1 MRRYL
6 HLLIAAIVLSVGA
19 ASCCVETIHE
29 YPDEGRAYV
38 TLTMNVRNLAPEIYT
53 VVDYTI
59 DNANPGIFGIDE
71 WRSLQT
77 RTFDAPQFERYYL
90 GENKIASDKW
100 NLRLV
105 WEIYHGSNEEVRT
118 GRGQLV
124 ERNVQLI
131 DAAIE
136 LPSHTCHVE
145 LPGGTYTLLAWAD
158 YVPLGREEDYYY
170 DTRNM
175 AAIKSDLPL
184 REECEDNDLR
194 DCFAR
199 TYEFRIEDVKYLGEP
214 RYAETTL
221 VRPQGRYVVL
231 ATDYKDYLELSNVP
245 VEQNEADCFY
255 PTFLNV
261 GYSIPEARPNLSAS
275 NIGYK
280 FVPQRYIFDQAEM
293 VSLGDDYSF
302 VNGKESHLILN
313 LTVTSPDG
321 KQISKNENID
331 IPIYPD
337 KLTIV
342 LGRFLAN
349 SGNSGGLGIDDKFE
363 EEIVIRFKRSN
374 PNNE

>member
-1 MRRYL
+1 MKKNVIF
-6 HLLIAAIVLSVGA
+6 LLSALILALGMT
-19 ASCCVETIHE
+19 SCCETIHE
-29 YPDEGRAYV
+29 YPDEGRAAV
-38 TLTMNVRNLAPEIYT
+38 SLTMNVRNLAPEIYT

-59 DNANPGIFGIDE
+59 DNTNPGIFGIDE
-71 WRSLQT
+71 WRSLES

-90 GENKIASDKW
+90 GENKIASNEW

-105 WEIYHGSNEEVRT
+105 WEIYYGSNEEVRI
-118 GRGQLV
+118 GRGALI
-124 ERNVQLI
+124 ERKVQLI

-136 LPSHTCHVE
+136 LPSYTTEIE
-145 LPGGTYTLLAWAD
+145 LPAGTYTLLAWAD
-158 YVPLGREEDYYY
+158 YVPIGTEEDHFY
-170 DTRNM
+170 DTQNM
-175 AAIKSDLPL
+175 SAIKSDLVL
-184 REECEDNDLR
+184 REDCQDNDLR

-199 TYEFRIEDVKYLGEP
+199 TYEFRIENVKYLGEP
-214 RYAETTL
+214 RHYETTL
-221 VRPQGRYVVL
+221 TRPQGRYVVL
-231 ATDYKDYLELSNVP
+231 ATDYKDYLDLSNIP
-245 VEQNEADCFY
+245 VEQNNVDCFY

-275 NIGYK
+275 QIGYK
-280 FVPQRYIFDQAEM
+280 FTPMRYVFDEKEM

-313 LTVTSPDG
+313 LTVMNPQG
-321 KQISKNENID
+321 NEISKNENID

-363 EEIVIRFKRSN
+363 NEIVIKFKRR
-374 PNNE
+374 NNK

>member
-1 MRRYL
+1 MKKNVIF
-6 HLLIAAIVLSVGA
+6 LLSALILALGMT
-19 ASCCVETIHE
+19 SCCETIHE
-29 YPDEGRAYV
+29 YPDEGRAAV
-38 TLTMNVRNLAPEIYT
+38 SLTMNVRNLAPEIYT

-59 DNANPGIFGIDE
+59 DNTNPGIFGIDE
-71 WRSLQT
+71 WRSLES

-90 GENKIASDKW
+90 GENKIASNEW

-105 WEIYHGSNEEVRT
+105 WEIYYGSNEEVRI
-118 GRGQLV
+118 GRGDLV
-124 ERNVQLI
+124 ERKVQLI

-136 LPSHTCHVE
+136 LPSYTTEIE
-145 LPGGTYTLLAWAD
+145 LPAGTYTLLAWAD
-158 YVPLGREEDYYY
+158 YVPVGTEEDHFY
-170 DTRNM
+170 DTQNM
-175 AAIKSDLPL
+175 SAIKSDLVL
-184 REECEDNDLR
+184 RENCQDNDLR

-199 TYEFRIEDVKYLGEP
+199 TYEFRIENVKYLGEP
-214 RYAETTL
+214 RHYETTL
-221 VRPQGRYVVL
+221 TRPQGRYVVL
-231 ATDYKDYLELSNVP
+231 ATDYKDYLDLSNIP
-245 VEQNEADCFY
+245 VEQNNVDCFY

-275 NIGYK
+275 QIGYK
-280 FVPQRYIFDQAEM
+280 FTPMRYVFDEKEM

-313 LTVTSPDG
+313 LTVMNPQG
-321 KQISKNENID
+321 NEISKNENID

-363 EEIVIRFKRSN
+363 NEIVIKFKRR
-374 PNNE
+374 NNK

>member
-1 MRRYL
+1 MKKNVL
-6 HLLIAAIVLSVGA
+6 FLLSALILALGMT
-19 ASCCVETIHE
+19 SCCETIHE
-29 YPDEGRAYV
+29 YPDEGRAAV
-38 TLTMNVRNLAPEIYT
+38 SLTMNVRNLAPEIYT

-59 DNANPGIFGIDE
+59 DNTNPGIFGIDE
-71 WRSLQT
+71 WRSLES

-90 GENKIASDKW
+90 GENKIASNEW

-105 WEIYHGSNEEVRT
+105 WEIYYGSNEEVRI
-118 GRGQLV
+118 GRGDLI
-124 ERNVQLI
+124 ERKVQLI

-136 LPSHTCHVE
+136 LPSYTTEIE
-145 LPGGTYTLLAWAD
+145 LPAGTYTLLAWAD
-158 YVPLGREEDYYY
+158 YVPIGTEEDHFY
-170 DTRNM
+170 DTQNM
-175 AAIKSDLPL
+175 SAIKSDLVL
-184 REECEDNDLR
+184 RENCQDNDLR

-199 TYEFRIEDVKYLGEP
+199 TYEFRIENVKYLGEP
-214 RYAETTL
+214 RHYETTL
-221 VRPQGRYVVL
+221 TRPQGRYVVL
-231 ATDYKDYLELSNVP
+231 ATDYKDYLDLSNIP
-245 VEQNEADCFY
+245 VEQNNVDCFY

-275 NIGYK
+275 QIGYK
-280 FVPQRYIFDQAEM
+280 FTPMRYVFDEKEM

-313 LTVTSPDG
+313 LTVMNPQG
-321 KQISKNENID
+321 NEISKNENID

-363 EEIVIRFKRSN
+363 NEIVIKFKRR
-374 PNNE
+374 NNK

>member
-1 MRRYL
+1 MKKNVL
-6 HLLIAAIVLSVGA
+6 FLLSALILALGMT
-19 ASCCVETIHE
+19 SCCETIHE
-29 YPDEGRAYV
+29 YPDEGRAAV
-38 TLTMNVRNLAPEIYT
+38 SLTMNVRNLAPEIYT

-59 DNANPGIFGIDE
+59 DNTNPGIFGIDE
-71 WRSLQT
+71 WRSLES

-90 GENKIASDKW
+90 GENKIASNEW

-105 WEIYHGSNEEVRT
+105 WEIYYGSNEEVRI
-118 GRGQLV
+118 GRGDLI
-124 ERNVQLI
+124 ERKVQLI

-136 LPSHTCHVE
+136 LPSYTTE
-145 LPGGTYTLLAWAD
+145 IDLPAGTYTLLAWAD
-158 YVPLGREEDYYY
+158 YVPVGTEEDHFY
-170 DTRNM
+170 DTQNM
-175 AAIKSDLPL
+175 SAIKSDLVL
-184 REECEDNDLR
+184 REDCQDNDLR

-199 TYEFRIEDVKYLGEP
+199 TYEFRIENVKYLGEP
-214 RYAETTL
+214 RHYETTL
-221 VRPQGRYVVL
+221 TRPQGRYVVL
-231 ATDYKDYLELSNVP
+231 ATDYKDYLDLSNIP
-245 VEQNEADCFY
+245 VEQNNVDCFY

-275 NIGYK
+275 QIGYK
-280 FVPQRYIFDQAEM
+280 FTPMRYVFDEKEM

-313 LTVTSPDG
+313 LTVMNPQG
-321 KQISKNENID
+321 NEISKNENID

-363 EEIVIRFKRSN
+363 NEIVIKFKRR
-374 PNNE
+374 NNNK

>member
-1 MRRYL
+1 MKKSIL
-6 HLLIAAIVLSVGA
+6 FFVSAIILALGVT
-19 ASCCVETIHE
+19 SCCETIHE
-29 YPDEGRAYV
+29 YPDEGRAAV
-38 TLTMNVRNLAPEIYT
+38 SLTMNVHNLAPEIYT

-59 DNANPGIFGIDE
+59 DNTNPGIFGIDE
-71 WRSLQT
+71 WRSLES

-90 GENKIASDKW
+90 GENKIASNEW

-105 WEIYHGSNEEVRT
+105 WEIYYGSNEEVRI
-118 GRGQLV
+118 GRGDLI
-124 ERNVQLI
+124 ERKVQLI

-136 LPSHTCHVE
+136 LPSYTTEIE
-145 LPGGTYTLLAWAD
+145 LPAGTYTLLAWAD
-158 YVPLGREEDYYY
+158 YVPVGTEEDHFY
-170 DTRNM
+170 DTQNM
-175 AAIKSDLPL
+175 SAIKSDLVL
-184 REECEDNDLR
+184 RENCQDNDLR

-199 TYEFRIEDVKYLGEP
+199 TYEFRIENVKYLGEP
-214 RYAETTL
+214 RHYETTL
-221 VRPQGRYVVL
+221 TRPQGRYVVL
-231 ATDYKDYLELSNVP
+231 ATDYKDYLDLSNIP
-245 VEQNEADCFY
+245 VEQNNVDCFY

-275 NIGYK
+275 QIGYK
-280 FVPQRYIFDQAEM
+280 FTPMRYVFDEKEM

-313 LTVTSPDG
+313 LTVMNPQG
-321 KQISKNENID
+321 NEISKNENID

-363 EEIVIRFKRSN
+363 EEIVIRFKRR
-374 PNNE
+374 NNK

>member
-1 MRRYL
+1 MKKNVL
-6 HLLIAAIVLSVGA
+6 FLLSALILALGMT
-19 ASCCVETIHE
+19 SCCETIHE
-29 YPDEGRAYV
+29 YPDEGRAAV
-38 TLTMNVRNLAPEIYT
+38 SLTMNVRNLAPEIYT

-59 DNANPGIFGIDE
+59 DNTNPGIFGIDE
-71 WRSLQT
+71 WRSLES

-90 GENKIASDKW
+90 GENKIASNEW

-105 WEIYHGSNEEVRT
+105 WEIYYGSNEEVRI
-118 GRGQLV
+118 GRGDLV
-124 ERNVQLI
+124 ERKVQLI

-136 LPSHTCHVE
+136 LPSYTTEIE
-145 LPGGTYTLLAWAD
+145 LPAGTYTLLAWAD
-158 YVPLGREEDYYY
+158 YVPIGTEEDHFY
-170 DTRNM
+170 DTQNM
-175 AAIKSDLPL
+175 SAIKSDLVL
-184 REECEDNDLR
+184 REDCQDNDLR

-199 TYEFRIEDVKYLGEP
+199 TYEFRIENVKYLGEP
-214 RYAETTL
+214 RHYETTL
-221 VRPQGRYVVL
+221 TRPQGRYVVL
-231 ATDYKDYLELSNVP
+231 ATDYKDYLDLSNVP
-245 VEQNEADCFY
+245 VEQNNVDCFY

-275 NIGYK
+275 QIGYK
-280 FVPQRYIFDQAEM
+280 FTPMRYVFDEKEM

-313 LTVTSPDG
+313 LAVMNPQG
-321 KQISKNENID
+321 NEISKNENID

-363 EEIVIRFKRSN
+363 NEIVIKFKRR
-374 PNNE
+374 NNK

>member
-1 MRRYL
+1 MKKNVL
-6 HLLIAAIVLSVGA
+6 FLLSAFILALGMT
-19 ASCCVETIHE
+19 SCCETIHE
-29 YPDEGRAYV
+29 YPDEGRAAV
-38 TLTMNVRNLAPEIYT
+38 SLTMNVRNLAPEIYT

-59 DNANPGIFGIDE
+59 DNTNPGIFGIDE
-71 WRSLQT
+71 WRSLES

-90 GENKIASDKW
+90 GENKIASNEW

-105 WEIYHGSNEEVRT
+105 WEIYYGSNEEVRI
-118 GRGQLV
+118 GRGDLI
-124 ERNVQLI
+124 ERKVQLI

-136 LPSHTCHVE
+136 LPSYTTEIE
-145 LPGGTYTLLAWAD
+145 LPAGTYTLLAWAD
-158 YVPLGREEDYYY
+158 YVPIGTEEDHFY
-170 DTRNM
+170 DTQNM
-175 AAIKSDLPL
+175 SAIKSDLVL
-184 REECEDNDLR
+184 RENCQDNDLR

-199 TYEFRIEDVKYLGEP
+199 TYEFRIENVKYLGEP
-214 RYAETTL
+214 RHYETTL
-221 VRPQGRYVVL
+221 TRPQGRYVVL
-231 ATDYKDYLELSNVP
+231 ATDYKDYLDLSNIP
-245 VEQNEADCFY
+245 VEQNNVDCFY

-275 NIGYK
+275 QIGYK
-280 FVPQRYIFDQAEM
+280 FTPMRYVFDEKEM

-313 LTVTSPDG
+313 LTVMNPQG
-321 KQISKNENID
+321 NEISKNENID

-363 EEIVIRFKRSN
+363 NEIVIKFKRR
-374 PNNE
+374 NNK

>member
-1 MRRYL
+1 MKKNVIF
-6 HLLIAAIVLSVGA
+6 LLSAFILALGMT
-19 ASCCVETIHE
+19 SCCETIHE
-29 YPDEGRAYV
+29 YPDEGRAAV
-38 TLTMNVRNLAPEIYT
+38 SLTMNVRNLAPEIYT

-59 DNANPGIFGIDE
+59 DNTNPGIFGIDE
-71 WRSLQT
+71 WRSLES

-90 GENKIASDKW
+90 GENKIASNEW

-105 WEIYHGSNEEVRT
+105 WEIYYGSNEEVRI
-118 GRGQLV
+118 GRGDLI
-124 ERNVQLI
+124 ERKVQLI

-136 LPSHTCHVE
+136 LPSYTTEIE
-145 LPGGTYTLLAWAD
+145 LPAGTYTLLAWAD
-158 YVPLGREEDYYY
+158 YVPIGTEEDHFY
-170 DTRNM
+170 DTQNM
-175 AAIKSDLPL
+175 SAIKSDLVL
-184 REECEDNDLR
+184 REDCQDNDLR

-199 TYEFRIEDVKYLGEP
+199 TYEFRIENVKYLGEP
-214 RYAETTL
+214 RHYETTL
-221 VRPQGRYVVL
+221 TRPQGRYVVL
-231 ATDYKDYLELSNVP
+231 ATDYKDYLDLSNIP
-245 VEQNEADCFY
+245 VEQNNVDCFY

-275 NIGYK
+275 QIGYK
-280 FVPQRYIFDQAEM
+280 FTPMRYVIDEKEM

-313 LTVTSPDG
+313 LTVMNPQG
-321 KQISKNENID
+321 NEISKNENID

-363 EEIVIRFKRSN
+363 NEIVIKFKRR
-374 PNNE
+374 NNK

>member
-1 MRRYL
+1 MKKNVL
-6 HLLIAAIVLSVGA
+6 FLLSALILALGMT
-19 ASCCVETIHE
+19 SCCETIHE
-29 YPDEGRAYV
+29 YPDEGRAAV
-38 TLTMNVRNLAPEIYT
+38 SLTMNVRNLAPEIYT

-59 DNANPGIFGIDE
+59 DNTNPGIFGIDE
-71 WRSLQT
+71 WRSLES

-90 GENKIASDKW
+90 GENKIASNEW

-105 WEIYHGSNEEVRT
+105 WEIYYGSNEEVRI
-118 GRGQLV
+118 GRGDLI
-124 ERNVQLI
+124 ERKVQLI

-136 LPSHTCHVE
+136 LPSYTTEIE
-145 LPGGTYTLLAWAD
+145 LPAGTYTLLAWAD
-158 YVPLGREEDYYY
+158 YVPVGTEEDHFY
-170 DTRNM
+170 DTQNM
-175 AAIKSDLPL
+175 SAIKSDLVL
-184 REECEDNDLR
+184 REDCQDNDLR

-199 TYEFRIEDVKYLGEP
+199 TYEFRIENVKYLGEP
-214 RYAETTL
+214 RHYETTL
-221 VRPQGRYVVL
+221 TRPQGRYVVL
-231 ATDYKDYLELSNVP
+231 ATDYKDYLDLSNIP
-245 VEQNEADCFY
+245 VEQNNVDCFY

-275 NIGYK
+275 QIGYK
-280 FVPQRYIFDQAEM
+280 FTPMRYVFDEKEM

-313 LTVTSPDG
+313 LTVMNPQG
-321 KQISKNENID
+321 NEISKNENID

-363 EEIVIRFKRSN
+363 NEIVIKFKRR
-374 PNNE
+374 NNNK

>member
-1 MRRYL
+1 MKKNVL
-6 HLLIAAIVLSVGA
+6 FLLSALILALGMT
-19 ASCCVETIHE
+19 SCCETIHE
-29 YPDEGRAYV
+29 YPDEGRAAV
-38 TLTMNVRNLAPEIYT
+38 SLTMNVRNLAPEIYT

-59 DNANPGIFGIDE
+59 DNTNPGIFGIDE
-71 WRSLQT
+71 WRSLES

-90 GENKIASDKW
+90 GENKIASNEW

-105 WEIYHGSNEEVRT
+105 WEIYYGSNEEVRI
-118 GRGQLV
+118 GRGDLI
-124 ERNVQLI
+124 ERKVQLI

-136 LPSHTCHVE
+136 LPSYTTEIE
-145 LPGGTYTLLAWAD
+145 LPAGTYTLLAWAD
-158 YVPLGREEDYYY
+158 YVPIGTEEDHFY
-170 DTRNM
+170 DTQIM
-175 AAIKSDLPL
+175 SAIKSDLVL
-184 REECEDNDLR
+184 RENCQDNDLR

-199 TYEFRIEDVKYLGEP
+199 TYEFRIENVKYLGEP
-214 RYAETTL
+214 RHYETTL
-221 VRPQGRYVVL
+221 TRPQGRYVVL
-231 ATDYKDYLELSNVP
+231 ATDYKDYLDLSNIP
-245 VEQNEADCFY
+245 VEQNNVDCFY

-275 NIGYK
+275 QIGYK
-280 FVPQRYIFDQAEM
+280 FTPMRYVFDEKEM

-313 LTVTSPDG
+313 LTVMNPQG
-321 KQISKNENID
+321 NEISKNENID

-363 EEIVIRFKRSN
+363 NEIVIKFKRR
-374 PNNE
+374 NNK

>member
-1 MRRYL
+1 MKKNVL
-6 HLLIAAIVLSVGA
+6 FLLSALILALGMT
-19 ASCCVETIHE
+19 SCCETIHE
-29 YPDEGRAYV
+29 YPDEGRAAV
-38 TLTMNVRNLAPEIYT
+38 SLTMNVRNLAPEIYT

-59 DNANPGIFGIDE
+59 DNTNPGIFGIDE
-71 WRSLQT
+71 WRSLES

-90 GENKIASDKW
+90 GENKIASNEW

-105 WEIYHGSNEEVRT
+105 WEIYYGSNEEVRI
-118 GRGQLV
+118 GRGDLI
-124 ERNVQLI
+124 ERKVQLI

-136 LPSHTCHVE
+136 LPSYTTEIE
-145 LPGGTYTLLAWAD
+145 LPAGTYTLLAWAD
-158 YVPLGREEDYYY
+158 YVPVGTEEDHFY
-170 DTRNM
+170 DTQNM
-175 AAIKSDLPL
+175 SAIKSDLVL
-184 REECEDNDLR
+184 REDCQDNDLR

-199 TYEFRIEDVKYLGEP
+199 TYEFRIENVKYLGEP
-214 RYAETTL
+214 RHYETTL
-221 VRPQGRYVVL
+221 TRPQGRYVVL
-231 ATDYKDYLELSNVP
+231 ATDYKDYLDLSNIP
-245 VEQNEADCFY
+245 VEQNNVDCFY

-275 NIGYK
+275 QIGYK
-280 FVPQRYIFDQAEM
+280 FTPMRYIFDEKEM

-313 LTVTSPDG
+313 LTVMNPQG
-321 KQISKNENID
+321 NEISKNENID

-363 EEIVIRFKRSN
+363 NEIVIKFKRR
-374 PNNE
+374 NNK

>member
-1 MRRYL
+1 MKKNVIF
-6 HLLIAAIVLSVGA
+6 LLSAFILALGMT
-19 ASCCVETIHE
+19 SCCETIHE
-29 YPDEGRAYV
+29 YPDEGRAAV
-38 TLTMNVRNLAPEIYT
+38 SLTMNVRNLAPEIYT

-59 DNANPGIFGIDE
+59 DNTNPGIFGIDE
-71 WRSLQT
+71 WRSLES

-90 GENKIASDKW
+90 GENKIASNEW

-105 WEIYHGSNEEVRT
+105 WEIYYGSNEEVRI
-118 GRGQLV
+118 GRGDLI
-124 ERNVQLI
+124 ERKVQLI

-136 LPSHTCHVE
+136 LPSYTTEIE
-145 LPGGTYTLLAWAD
+145 LPAGTYTLLAWAD
-158 YVPLGREEDYYY
+158 YVPVGTEEDHFY
-170 DTRNM
+170 DTQNM
-175 AAIKSDLPL
+175 SAIKSDLVL
-184 REECEDNDLR
+184 REDCQDNDLR

-199 TYEFRIEDVKYLGEP
+199 TYEFRIENVKYLGEP
-214 RYAETTL
+214 RHYETTL
-221 VRPQGRYVVL
+221 TRPQGRYVVL
-231 ATDYKDYLELSNVP
+231 ATDYKDYLDLSNIP
-245 VEQNEADCFY
+245 VEQNNVDCFY

-275 NIGYK
+275 QIGYK
-280 FVPQRYIFDQAEM
+280 FTPMRYVFDEKEM

-313 LTVTSPDG
+313 LTVMNPQG
-321 KQISKNENID
+321 NEISKNENID

-363 EEIVIRFKRSN
+363 NEIVIKFKRR
-374 PNNE
+374 NNK

>member
-1 MRRYL
+1 MKKNVIF
-6 HLLIAAIVLSVGA
+6 LLSALILALGMT
-19 ASCCVETIHE
+19 SCCETIHE
-29 YPDEGRAYV
+29 YPDEGRAAV
-38 TLTMNVRNLAPEIYT
+38 SLTMNVRNLAPEIYT

-59 DNANPGIFGIDE
+59 DNTNPGIFGIDE
-71 WRSLQT
+71 WRSLES

-90 GENKIASDKW
+90 GENKIASNEW

-105 WEIYHGSNEEVRT
+105 WEIYYGSNEEVRI
-118 GRGQLV
+118 GRGDLV
-124 ERNVQLI
+124 ERKVQLI

-136 LPSHTCHVE
+136 LPSYTTEIE
-145 LPGGTYTLLAWAD
+145 LPAGTYTLLAWAD
-158 YVPLGREEDYYY
+158 YVPIGTEEDHFY
-170 DTRNM
+170 DTQNM
-175 AAIKSDLPL
+175 SAIKSDLVL
-184 REECEDNDLR
+184 REDCQDNDLR

-199 TYEFRIEDVKYLGEP
+199 TYEFRIENVKYLGEP
-214 RYAETTL
+214 RHYETTL
-221 VRPQGRYVVL
+221 TRPQGRYVVL
-231 ATDYKDYLELSNVP
+231 ATDYKDYLDLSNIP
-245 VEQNEADCFY
+245 VEQNNVDCFY

-275 NIGYK
+275 QIGYK
-280 FVPQRYIFDQAEM
+280 FTPMRYVFDEKEM

-313 LTVTSPDG
+313 LTVMNPQG
-321 KQISKNENID
+321 NEISKNENID

-363 EEIVIRFKRSN
+363 NEIVIKFKRR
-374 PNNE
+374 NNNK

>member
-1 MRRYL
+1 MKKNVIF
-6 HLLIAAIVLSVGA
+6 LLSAFILALGMT
-19 ASCCVETIHE
+19 SCCETIHE
-29 YPDEGRAYV
+29 YPDEGRAAV
-38 TLTMNVRNLAPEIYT
+38 SLTMNVRNLAPEIYT

-59 DNANPGIFGIDE
+59 DNTNPGIFGIDE
-71 WRSLQT
+71 WRSLES

-90 GENKIASDKW
+90 GENKIASDEW

-105 WEIYHGSNEEVRT
+105 WEIYYGSNEEVRI
-118 GRGQLV
+118 GRGDLI
-124 ERNVQLI
+124 ERKVQLI

-136 LPSHTCHVE
+136 LPSYTTEIE
-145 LPGGTYTLLAWAD
+145 LPAGTYTLLAWAD
-158 YVPLGREEDYYY
+158 YVPIGTEEDHFY
-170 DTRNM
+170 DTQNM
-175 AAIKSDLPL
+175 SAIKSDLVL
-184 REECEDNDLR
+184 REDCQDNDLR

-199 TYEFRIEDVKYLGEP
+199 TYEFRIENVKYLGEP
-214 RYAETTL
+214 RHYETTL
-221 VRPQGRYVVL
+221 TRPQGRYVVL
-231 ATDYKDYLELSNVP
+231 ATDYKDYLDLSNIP
-245 VEQNEADCFY
+245 VEQNNVDCFY

-275 NIGYK
+275 QIGYK
-280 FVPQRYIFDQAEM
+280 FTPMRYVFDEKEM

-313 LTVTSPDG
+313 LTVMNPQG
-321 KQISKNENID
+321 NEISKNENID

-363 EEIVIRFKRSN
+363 NEIVIKFKRR
-374 PNNE
+374 NNNK

>member
-1 MRRYL
+1 MKKNVL
-6 HLLIAAIVLSVGA
+6 FLLSALILALGMT
-19 ASCCVETIHE
+19 SCCETIHE
-29 YPDEGRAYV
+29 YPDEGRAAV
-38 TLTMNVRNLAPEIYT
+38 SLTMNVRNLAPEIYT

-59 DNANPGIFGIDE
+59 DNTNPGIFGIDE
-71 WRSLQT
+71 WRSLES

-90 GENKIASDKW
+90 GENKIASDEW

-105 WEIYHGSNEEVRT
+105 WEIYYGSNEEVRI
-118 GRGQLV
+118 GRGDLV
-124 ERNVQLI
+124 ERKVQLI

-136 LPSHTCHVE
+136 LPSYTTEIE
-145 LPGGTYTLLAWAD
+145 LPAGTYTLLAWAD
-158 YVPLGREEDYYY
+158 YVPVGTEEDHFY
-170 DTRNM
+170 DTQNM
-175 AAIKSDLPL
+175 SAIKSDLVL
-184 REECEDNDLR
+184 RENCQDNDLR

-199 TYEFRIEDVKYLGEP
+199 TYEFRIENVKYLGEP
-214 RYAETTL
+214 RHYETTL
-221 VRPQGRYVVL
+221 TRPQGRYVVL
-231 ATDYKDYLELSNVP
+231 ATDYKDYLDLSNIP
-245 VEQNEADCFY
+245 VEQNNVDCFY

-275 NIGYK
+275 QIGYK
-280 FVPQRYIFDQAEM
+280 FTPMRYVFDEKEM

-313 LTVTSPDG
+313 LTVMNPQG
-321 KQISKNENID
+321 NEISKNENID

-363 EEIVIRFKRSN
+363 NEIVIKFKRR
-374 PNNE
+374 NNK

>member
-1 MRRYL
+1 MKKNVL
-6 HLLIAAIVLSVGA
+6 FLLSALILALGMT
-19 ASCCVETIHE
+19 SCCETIHE
-29 YPDEGRAYV
+29 YPDEGRAAV
-38 TLTMNVRNLAPEIYT
+38 SLTMNVRNLAPEIYT

-59 DNANPGIFGIDE
+59 DNTNPGIFGIDE
-71 WRSLQT
+71 WRSLES

-90 GENKIASDKW
+90 GENKIASDEW

-105 WEIYHGSNEEVRT
+105 WEIYYGSNEEVRI
-118 GRGQLV
+118 GRGDLI
-124 ERNVQLI
+124 ERKVQLI

-136 LPSHTCHVE
+136 LPSYTTEIE
-145 LPGGTYTLLAWAD
+145 LPAGTYTLLAWAD
-158 YVPLGREEDYYY
+158 YVPVGTEEDHFY
-170 DTRNM
+170 DTQNM
-175 AAIKSDLPL
+175 SAIKSDLVL
-184 REECEDNDLR
+184 REDCQDNDLR

-199 TYEFRIEDVKYLGEP
+199 TYEFRIENVKYLGEP
-214 RYAETTL
+214 RHYETTL
-221 VRPQGRYVVL
+221 TRPQGRYVVL
-231 ATDYKDYLELSNVP
+231 ATDYKDYLDLSNIP
-245 VEQNEADCFY
+245 VEQNNVDCFY

-275 NIGYK
+275 QIGYK
-280 FVPQRYIFDQAEM
+280 FTPMRYVFDEKEM

-313 LTVTSPDG
+313 LTVMNPQG
-321 KQISKNENID
+321 NEISKNENID

-363 EEIVIRFKRSN
+363 NEIVIKFKRR
-374 PNNE
+374 NNNK

>member
-1 MRRYL
+1 MKKNVIF
-6 HLLIAAIVLSVGA
+6 LLSALILALGMT
-19 ASCCVETIHE
+19 SCCETIHE
-29 YPDEGRAYV
+29 YPDEGRAAV
-38 TLTMNVRNLAPEIYT
+38 SLTMNVRNLAPEIYT

-59 DNANPGIFGIDE
+59 DNTNPGIFGIDE
-71 WRSLQT
+71 WRSLES

-90 GENKIASDKW
+90 GENKIASNEW

-105 WEIYHGSNEEVRT
+105 WEIYYGSNEEVRI
-118 GRGQLV
+118 GRGDLI
-124 ERNVQLI
+124 ERKVQLI

-136 LPSHTCHVE
+136 LPSYTTEIE
-145 LPGGTYTLLAWAD
+145 LPAGTYTLLAWAD
-158 YVPLGREEDYYY
+158 YVPIGTEEDHFY
-170 DTRNM
+170 DTQNM
-175 AAIKSDLPL
+175 SAIKSDLVL
-184 REECEDNDLR
+184 REDCQDNDLR

-199 TYEFRIEDVKYLGEP
+199 TYEFRIENVKYLGEP
-214 RYAETTL
+214 RHYETTL
-221 VRPQGRYVVL
+221 TRPQGRYVVL
-231 ATDYKDYLELSNVP
+231 ATDYKDYLDLSNIP
-245 VEQNEADCFY
+245 VEQNNVDCFY

-275 NIGYK
+275 QIGYK
-280 FVPQRYIFDQAEM
+280 FTPMRYVFDEKEM

-313 LTVTSPDG
+313 LTVMNPQG
-321 KQISKNENID
+321 NEISKNENID

-363 EEIVIRFKRSN
+363 NEIVIKFKRR
-374 PNNE
+374 NNNK

>member
-1 MRRYL
+1 MKKNVL
-6 HLLIAAIVLSVGA
+6 FLLSALILALGMT
-19 ASCCVETIHE
+19 SCCETIHE
-29 YPDEGRAYV
+29 YPDEGRAAV
-38 TLTMNVRNLAPEIYT
+38 SLTMNVRNLAPEIYT

-59 DNANPGIFGIDE
+59 DNTNPGIFGIDE
-71 WRSLQT
+71 WRSLES

-90 GENKIASDKW
+90 GENKIASDEW

-105 WEIYHGSNEEVRT
+105 WEIYYGSNEEVRI
-118 GRGQLV
+118 GRGDLI
-124 ERNVQLI
+124 ERKVQLI

-136 LPSHTCHVE
+136 LPSYTTEIE
-145 LPGGTYTLLAWAD
+145 LPAGTYTLLAWAD
-158 YVPLGREEDYYY
+158 YVPIGTEEDHFY
-170 DTRNM
+170 DTQNM
-175 AAIKSDLPL
+175 SAIKSDLVL
-184 REECEDNDLR
+184 RENCQDNDLR

-199 TYEFRIEDVKYLGEP
+199 TYEFRIENVKYLGEP
-214 RYAETTL
+214 RHYETTL
-221 VRPQGRYVVL
+221 TRPQGRYVVL
-231 ATDYKDYLELSNVP
+231 ATDYKDYLDLSNIP
-245 VEQNEADCFY
+245 VEQNNVDCFY

-275 NIGYK
+275 QIGYK
-280 FVPQRYIFDQAEM
+280 FTPMRYVFDEKEM

-313 LTVTSPDG
+313 LTVMNPQG
-321 KQISKNENID
+321 NEISKNENID

-363 EEIVIRFKRSN
+363 NEIVIKFKRR
-374 PNNE
+374 NNK

>member
-1 MRRYL
+1 MKKNVL
-6 HLLIAAIVLSVGA
+6 FLLSAFILALGMT
-19 ASCCVETIHE
+19 SCCETIHE
-29 YPDEGRAYV
+29 YPDEGRAAV
-38 TLTMNVRNLAPEIYT
+38 SLTMNVRNLAPEIYT

-59 DNANPGIFGIDE
+59 DNTNPGIFGIDE
-71 WRSLQT
+71 WRSLES

-90 GENKIASDKW
+90 GENKIASNEW

-105 WEIYHGSNEEVRT
+105 WEIYYGTNEEVRI
-118 GRGQLV
+118 GRGDLI
-124 ERNVQLI
+124 ERKVQLI

-136 LPSHTCHVE
+136 LPSYTTEIE
-145 LPGGTYTLLAWAD
+145 LPAGTYTLLAWAD
-158 YVPLGREEDYYY
+158 YVPIGTEEDHFY
-170 DTRNM
+170 DTQNM
-175 AAIKSDLPL
+175 SAIKSDLVL
-184 REECEDNDLR
+184 RENCQDNDLR

-199 TYEFRIEDVKYLGEP
+199 TYEFRIENVKYLGEP
-214 RYAETTL
+214 RHYETTL
-221 VRPQGRYVVL
+221 TRPQGRYVVL
-231 ATDYKDYLELSNVP
+231 ATDYKDYLDLSNIP
-245 VEQNEADCFY
+245 VEQNNVDCFY

-275 NIGYK
+275 QIGYK
-280 FVPQRYIFDQAEM
+280 FTPMRYVFDEKEM

-313 LTVTSPDG
+313 LTVMNPQG
-321 KQISKNENID
+321 NEISKNENID

-363 EEIVIRFKRSN
+363 NEIVIKFKRR
-374 PNNE
+374 NNK